1 MAGTGGHVFSSMSRA
16 DFRLVDKVSEKEGC
30 MSVFKGMAIR
40 VLIKATLLGGIILLA
55 LYLVEIEFF
64 K

>member
-1 MAGTGGHVFSSMSRA
+1 
-16 DFRLVDKVSEKEGC
+16 